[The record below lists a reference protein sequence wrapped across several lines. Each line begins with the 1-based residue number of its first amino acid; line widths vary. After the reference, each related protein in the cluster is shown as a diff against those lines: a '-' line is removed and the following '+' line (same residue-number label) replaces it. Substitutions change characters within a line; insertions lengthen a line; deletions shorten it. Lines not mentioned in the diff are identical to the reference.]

1 MTGSF
6 YRRGWHRGSELEG
19 GGAADLQTD
28 VMRFMAILALC
39 LVVIFALVQSIPLAP
54 VQTETNAPEAAPEP
68 VPETVAPV
76 SAPPRT
82 QPVIEPEPPAE
93 ATPAEATPVQAT
105 PVVVEPPPPPAEPE
119 GFTLRFESDSALK
132 RLVARNAIGLYA
144 IGADRSLRMNYSQ
157 GRVSFWEASTPNQ
170 FHEMEP
176 ATVPADVLQA
186 MLRTND
192 VDASAMKWG
201 VTLPADMQ
209 ADLNTHLATETGGA
223 LVIGVDGKLRLE

>member
-6 YRRGWHRGSELEG
+6 YRRGLHRGADIEG

-54 VQTETNAPEAAPEP
+54 VQTETKAPEAVPEP
-68 VPETVAPV
+68 VPETIAPV
-76 SAPPRT
+76 SAPPT
-82 QPVIEPEPPAE
+82 PEPIMEPEPPAE
-93 ATPAEATPVQAT
+93 AKPVQAT
-105 PVVVEPPPPPAEPE
+105 PVVVESPPPPAEPE

-144 IGADRSLRMNYSQ
+144 IGNDRSLRMNYSR

-176 ATVPADVLQA
+176 VTVPADVLQA
-186 MLRTND
+186 LLRTND

-209 ADLNTHLATETGGA
+209 AELSTHLATETGGA
-223 LVIGVDGKLRLE
+223 LVIGVDGKLRLEK

>member
-6 YRRGWHRGSELEG
+6 YRRGWHRGSDLEG
-19 GGAADLQTD
+19 GGAADLHTD

-54 VQTETNAPEAAPEP
+54 VQTEAKTPDPTPEPIPEAIEPVAAPQVPEP
-68 VPETVAPV
+68 VV
-76 SAPPRT
+76 
-82 QPVIEPEPPAE
+82 EPEPPVE
-93 ATPAEATPVQAT
+93 APPPA
-105 PVVVEPPPPPAEPE
+105 VEPPPPVEQE
-119 GFTLRFESDSALK
+119 GFTLRFESDIALK

-144 IGADRSLRMNYSQ
+144 IGADRALRMNYS
-157 GRVSFWEASTPNQ
+157 RDRISFWEASTPNQ
-170 FHEMEP
+170 FHEMER
-176 ATVPADVLQA
+176 ATVPVDVLQA

-209 ADLNTHLATETGGA
+209 EDLNTHLATATGGA
-223 LVIGVDGKLRLE
+223 LVIGADGKLRLE

>member
-19 GGAADLQTD
+19 GGAADLHTD

-54 VQTETNAPEAAPEP
+54 VQTETKTPEAAPEP
-68 VPETVAPV
+68 VPETIAPV
-76 SAPPRT
+76 SATPTPE
-82 QPVIEPEPPAE
+82 PVMEPEPPAE
-93 ATPAEATPVQAT
+93 ATPVQST
-105 PVVVEPPPPPAEPE
+105 PVVVESPPPPAEPE

-144 IGADRSLRMNYSQ
+144 IGADRALRMNYS
-157 GRVSFWEASTPNQ
+157 RDRISFWEASTPNQ
-170 FHEMEP
+170 FHEMERT
-176 ATVPADVLQA
+176 TVPVDVLQA

-209 ADLNTHLATETGGA
+209 ADLSTHLATETGGA
-223 LVIGVDGKLRLE
+223 LVIGVDGKLRLEK